1 MEILIYILK
10 STAVVSLFYLIYLG
24 LLKEETFFRSNRRF
38 LLAGIFMSFC
48 LPFMVFTQ
56 IIYKEIPVFDFEIP
70 EGTVS
75 TEPMVAS
82 SFDFEIW
89 DALMLVYGIG
99 VVVMLGLFVKKLIS
113 LLTFLRSQQF
123 KTQNGFQIIQVDGLD
138 APFSFFK
145 YIVVDQTKYSASD
158 FEMILEHEQSHARQ
172 YHSID
177 TLLMQLMLVINWFN
191 PLAWLYKS
199 AVVQNL
205 EYLADATTAGKLN
218 NHKNYQLALVK
229 VAVPGQVPALTHSF
243 YQSLIK
249 KRIVMLNKQS
259 SSEFS
264 KWKMLLVVPVLAA
277 FMWSFNVKEDIRYVE
292 NNGDNIEIAQNGL
305 NRNAESSTKFLGSE
319 AKAVPGQR
327 EVSETEINQVQ
338 DQKNTPEIMEV
349 TSKAN
354 AQKTQ
359 ESKQKPYK
367 KVITPTMTE
376 TEIKSIVD
384 ELDREY
390 NIDMQYSKL
399 KYNSDGEIIQISV
412 DIKDRESKNTAS
424 VSFKSDEKPLGHIVV
439 YRTPAGEFGVVSGR
453 NDFADSEAMSRSMQ
467 ERKAEMEMRRA
478 EMDEHRKEMELRKE
492 EMLAEMELRKEE
504 IKAEMEARKAELD
517 AEHELRMKEML
528 VRKAALEERVVVG
541 YGKNS
546 RFKTPD
552 SSYLKPKE
560 QFLFGAPK
568 DGFSFRTYGTG
579 EKSDEQPLII
589 KDGKEISPEEFN
601 MINPKNIESFSVLKD
616 ASSVKTYGEKGK
628 NGVILIITK
637 SKKN

>member
-24 LLKEETFFRSNRRF
+24 LLKEETFFKSNRKF
-38 LLAGIFMSFC
+38 LLGGIFMSFC

-56 IIYKEIPVFDFEIP
+56 IVYKEMPVFDFEIP
-70 EGTVS
+70 EGAVTI
-75 TEPMVAS
+75 EPQVAS
-82 SFDFEIW
+82 DFNFEIW
-89 DALMLVYGIG
+89 DVLMLVYGIG

-113 LLTFLRSQQF
+113 LLAFLRSHQF
-123 KTQNGFQIIQVDGLD
+123 ETQNGFQIIQVNGLD

-277 FMWSFNVKEDIRYVE
+277 FMWSFNVKEDIRYKEANVVSVEGSENATYSTLGPSGDAPENEARAISGSEEVSDAE
-292 NNGDNIEIAQNGL
+292 NNQVQNENITPDNIEDTPKT
-305 NRNAESSTKFLGSE
+305 SSGKS
-319 AKAVPGQR
+319 
-327 EVSETEINQVQ
+327 
-338 DQKNTPEIMEV
+338 
-349 TSKAN
+349 
-354 AQKTQ
+354 Q

-376 TEIKSIVD
+376 SEIKSIVD
-384 ELDREY
+384 ELDTEY

-399 KYNSDGEIIQISV
+399 NYNSDGEIIQITV
-412 DIKDRESKNTAS
+412 EIKDRESKNAAS
-424 VSFKSDEKPLGHIVV
+424 ASFKSDEKPLGHIVV

-453 NDFADSEAMSRSMQ
+453 NNFADSEAMSRSMD
-467 ERKAEMEMRRA
+467 ERRAEMEMRRA
-478 EMDEHRKEMELRKE
+478 EMDERRKEMELRKE
-492 EMLAEMELRKEE
+492 EMHAEMVLRKEE
-504 IKAEMEARKAELD
+504 IQAEMEARKAELD
-517 AEHELRMKEML
+517 AERELRMKEMEE
-528 VRKAALEERVVVG
+528 RKAALEERVVVG

-552 SSYLKPKE
+552 SSYINPKE
-560 QFLFGAPK
+560 KILFGAPN
-568 DGFSFRTYGTG
+568 DGFSIRTYGTG
-579 EKSDEQPLII
+579 DRSDEQPLFI
-589 KDGKEISPEEFN
+589 KDGKEIKQEELN
-601 MINPKNIESFSVLKD
+601 MINPKEIESISILKD
-616 ASSVKTYGEKGK
+616 ASATKVYGEKGEY
-628 NGVILIITK
+628 GVVLITTK